1 MQRGKSLFA
10 HFIAMSKVQEFKK
23 HINEGYTF
31 KGDFITLGGAMLN
44 GEAISDAHI
53 KVPLKTLNRHGLI
66 SGATGTGKTKSL
78 QVIAEQ
84 LSLKGIPSLLMDIKG
99 DLSGLAAS
107 GEMNDFIEKRHK
119 AINLP
124 YEPMPLPVELMT
136 LSDGDGVKLKAT
148 VTEFG
153 PVLLSKILGLND
165 TQSSVISLIFVFCDS
180 QHLPLLD
187 LKDLRKVLQYV
198 VNDGKEVIA
207 EEYGAVASATVNTI
221 MRKVIELE
229 QQGAA
234 SFFGERSF
242 EPQDLVRTD
251 ENGHG
256 IISIVRLMDI
266 QSKPK
271 LFSTFMLSLLAEIYA
286 SFPEQGDSDKPKLCI
301 FIDEAH
307 LVFKEASKTLQDQ
320 LEVIVKLIRS
330 KGIGVFFCTQNPTDV
345 PDDVLS
351 QLGLKV
357 QHALRAF
364 TEKDRKAIKKA
375 SENYP
380 ISEYYK
386 TDDLITQLGIGEA
399 LITALNEKGIPT
411 PLAAT
416 VCRAPLT
423 RMDIL
428 EKTEIET
435 LVKNSKLVEKYN
447 QEIDSDSAYEILTGK
462 LKKASE
468 KEHTD
473 KTESDLTKA
482 EEIIADKET
491 KAREAEL
498 KKLKAEEARRIR
510 AEEKEIARLKKEKIA
525 EDKKKARKREKMWD
539 SVTDGITKGATT
551 SRGGGFI
558 GKLTRGLLGVLGIK

>member
-1 MQRGKSLFA
+1 
-10 HFIAMSKVQEFKK
+10 MSKLEKFQEQ
-23 HINEGYTF
+23 INSGYTY
-31 KGDFITLGGAMLN
+31 KGDSITLGGAMLD
-44 GEAISDAHI
+44 GKA
-53 KVPLKTLNRHGLI
+53 VPNTHVKIALKTLNRHGLI

-84 LSLKGIPSLLMDIKG
+84 LSKKGVPSLLMDIKG
-99 DLSGLAAS
+99 DLSGLAAPGS
-107 GEMNDFIEKRHK
+107 MNGFIEKRHA
-119 AINLP
+119 AIGLP

-180 QHLPLLD
+180 QKLPLVD

-198 VNDGKEVIA
+198 VNEGKEKIT
-207 EEYGAVASATVNTI
+207 EEYGQVSSSTVNTI

-229 QQGAA
+229 QQGAET
-234 SFFGERSF
+234 FFGERSF
-242 EPQDLVRTD
+242 DPQDLLRRD
-251 ENGHG
+251 ENGNG

-271 LFSTFMLSLLAEIYA
+271 LFSTFMLSLLAEIYG
-286 SFPEQGDSDKPKLCI
+286 SFPEEGDSDKPKLCI

-307 LVFKEASKTLQDQ
+307 LVFEEASSALLDQ

-330 KGIGVFFCTQNPTDV
+330 KGVGVFFCTQNPTDV
-345 PDDVLS
+345 PDDILA

-375 SENYP
+375 AENYP
-380 ISEYYK
+380 ISEFY
-386 TDDLITQLGIGEA
+386 TTEDLITQLGIGEA
-399 LITALNEKGIPT
+399 LITGLNEKGIPT

-428 EKTEIET
+428 TPEEVKA
-435 LVKNSKLVEKYN
+435 LVSKSQIAKKYN
-447 QEIDSDSAYEILTGK
+447 EVIDSTTAYEILTGK
-462 LKKASE
+462 IEKAATAEHQE
-468 KEHTD
+468 KLQAD
-473 KTESDLTKA
+473 QDKA
-482 EEIIADKET
+482 EKLIQEKTD

-498 KKLKAEEARRIR
+498 AALKKEEAKRIR
-510 AEEKEIARLKKEKIA
+510 EEEREIARLKKEKIA
-525 EDKKKARKREKMWD
+525 AEKKEKRERDKLFKD
-539 SVTDGITKGATT
+539 VTTSLTKG
-551 SRGGGFI
+551 RNGGLI
-558 GKLTRGLLGVLGIK
+558 GSITRGILGVFGIK